1 MQLLAKDQTMN
12 NEEVID
18 LGKYLILLKK
28 SWLKIA
34 MFTIL
39 VTALTTLV
47 VFSITPKYEA
57 TSTLL
62 IEAQAQKA
70 VSIEEVV
77 GIDSTQ
83 KEYYLTQF
91 EILKSQQ
98 IAERVIEQLKLEER
112 LEFNATLSTEKSVK
126 QMIKELP
133 LFQAYTKEEAK
144 TEAQIKEAI
153 RQSAIAIF
161 SENLTISPIRKT
173 QLVNITFISE
183 DPVLAAEVANA
194 VGNAYIDIN
203 VEARLAATKD
213 ASLWISNRL
222 EELKQQLTIS
232 EQALTD
238 YLNREQLIDDSGID
252 ALASA
257 EISSLTERLAEVT
270 DRRIEVE
277 SAYQALRSGKGQ
289 DIAAVASIPVIS
301 THPQIVEIR
310 SIQVE
315 AEKNVKELSLRYG
328 PEHTKMQQ
336 AQAELQ
342 SVKTQGQVLVG
353 QLLKGMGKE
362 LTALRG
368 QENLLNQAL
377 DSKKGEFQS
386 LTVKKREFET
396 LKRDVQTNR
405 QVLNLFLTRQK
416 ETTATSDFEA
426 ANARFTDYARVPQ
439 EAAAPKKGLIMALA
453 MVASMGFAVVMVFL
467 LDALRNTV
475 TSVKDFEERFGLVPL
490 GGIPQVLEKRF
501 KKKDL
506 DNTVFDDKTNL
517 QFAESIRSIRTAI
530 TLSQM
535 GSGRKRLAVTSSL
548 PNEGKTT
555 TAINLAMAYAKME
568 ENVLL
573 IDADLRK
580 PSVAKRFGLKQYQ
593 QGLTNHLLMGT
604 DLNQCLFTDDISGL
618 TILPAGMLTPTP
630 QELLSSEKFANLLD
644 ELEQR
649 FDRIIIDTP
658 PTLPISDTM
667 IISKLA
673 GGVAIVVKANSTR
686 TASMKNTLARYMSQG
701 INIDG
706 VIINQVT
713 QKALK
718 GDSTYGGYG
727 KYGTYGTYGE
737 NPAKA

>member
-1 MQLLAKDQTMN
+1 MQLIAKDQNMN

-18 LGKYLILLKK
+18 LGKYLILLQK
-28 SWLKIA
+28 SWLRIA

-39 VTALTTLV
+39 VMALTTLI

-77 GIDSTQ
+77 GIDSNQ

-91 EILKSQQ
+91 EILKSNQ
-98 IAERVIEQLKLEER
+98 IAERVIETLKLEER
-112 LEFNATLSTEKSVK
+112 LEFNATLSRDKSLK
-126 QMIKELP
+126 QMIKALP
-133 LFQAYTKEEAK
+133 LFKAYGKEEAK
-144 TEAQIKEAI
+144 TEAQIQESI
-153 RQSAIAIF
+153 RQDALVIF
-161 SENLTISPIRKT
+161 ADNLTISPIRKT
-173 QLVNITFISE
+173 QLVKISFISE
-183 DPVLAAEVANA
+183 DPELAAEVANA
-194 VGNAYIDIN
+194 VGNAYIELN

-222 EELKQQLTIS
+222 EELKEQLAGS
-232 EQALTD
+232 ERKLTD

-252 ALASA
+252 ALVSS
-257 EISSLTERLAEVT
+257 EINSLSERLAEVT

-277 SAYQALRSGKGQ
+277 SAYNALRIGKGK
-289 DIAAVASIPVIS
+289 DIVAVASIPVIS
-301 THPQIVEIR
+301 THPQVVEIR

-315 AEKNVKELSLRYG
+315 AEKAVKELSLRYG
-328 PEHTKMQQ
+328 PEHVKM
-336 AQAELQ
+336 AQAVAELE
-342 SVKTQGQVLVG
+342 SVKAQGKELVR
-353 QLLKGMGKE
+353 QLLKGMGQE
-362 LTALRG
+362 LMALRG
-368 QENLLNQAL
+368 QEKLLHKEFDA
-377 DSKKGEFQS
+377 KKSEFQL
-386 LTVKKREFET
+386 LTVKKREYET
-396 LKRDVQTNR
+396 LKRDVETNR

-426 ANARFTDYARVPQ
+426 ANARFSDYARVPQ
-439 EAAAPKKGLIMALA
+439 KPAAPKKGLIIGLA
-453 MVASMGFAVVMVFL
+453 MVASMGFAIVMVFL
-467 LDALRNTV
+467 VDSLRSTI

-501 KKKDL
+501 KKRDL

-517 QFAESIRSIRTAI
+517 QFAESIRSIRTAL

-535 GSGRKRLAVTSSL
+535 GSDRKRLAITSSL

-555 TAINLAMAYAKME
+555 TSINLAMAYAKME
-568 ENVLL
+568 NVLL
-573 IDADLRK
+573 IDGDLRK
-580 PSVAKRFGLKQYQ
+580 PSVAERFGFKKYQ

-604 DLNQCLFTDDISGL
+604 DLNQCLIKDEATGL

-630 QELLSSEKFANLLD
+630 QELLSSDKFAELLD
-644 ELEQR
+644 ELEQH

-667 IISKLA
+667 IISKLV
-673 GGVAIVVKANSTR
+673 GGVAIVVKANGTR
-686 TASMKNTLARYMSQG
+686 IASMKNTLARYMGQG

-706 VIINQVT
+706 IIVNQVT
-713 QKALK
+713 QKSLK
-718 GDSTYGGYG
+718 ADSTYGGYG

-737 NPAKA
+737 NPAHS

>member
-112 LEFNATLSTEKSVK
+112 LEFNATLSTEKSIK

-133 LFQAYTKEEAK
+133 LFQAYTKEEPK

-153 RQSAIAIF
+153 RQDALKIF

-173 QLVNITFISE
+173 QLVNISFISE

-194 VGNAYIDIN
+194 VGNAYIDTN

-222 EELKQQLTIS
+222 EELKQQLSIS

-315 AEKNVKELSLRYG
+315 AEQTVTELSKRYG
-328 PEHTKMQQ
+328 PEHTKMLQ
-336 AQAELQ
+336 AKAELD
-342 SVKTQGQVLVG
+342 SVKAQGQALVS

-368 QENLLNQAL
+368 QEKLLNKAL
-377 DSKKGEFQS
+377 DAKKGEFQS

-426 ANARFTDYARVPQ
+426 ANARFTDFARVPQ
-439 EAAAPKKGLIMALA
+439 KAAAPKKGLIMALA

-467 LDALRNTV
+467 MDAMRNTI

-501 KKKDL
+501 KKRDL

-517 QFAESIRSIRTAI
+517 QFAESIRSIRTAL

-535 GSGRKRLAVTSSL
+535 GSGRKRLAVTSAL

-555 TAINLAMAYAKME
+555 TAINIAMAYAKME

-580 PSVAKRFGLKQYQ
+580 PSVAARFGLKKYQ

-673 GGVAIVVKANSTR
+673 GGVAIVVKANGTR
-686 TASMKNTLARYMSQG
+686 IASMKNTLARYMGQD

-727 KYGTYGTYGE
+727 KYGTYGTYGD
-737 NPAKA
+737 NPAEA